1 MIIEASTV
9 IEADLKTVWQTIS
22 DVTCWKL
29 WNTVLEDRSLDA
41 HDSIVEGERLNFC
54 IRPFTFPITFEPE
67 IQEVVYGERIVWTGQ
82 KYGIVARHEF
92 HFNEVQGGIEV
103 VSRETFRGL
112 LVAFG
117 GIYFFPRRR
126 IRQLTVSLLE
136 DLKKAVEKEY
146 NARKEAGHEGSN

>member
-1 MIIEASTV
+1 MEA
-9 IEADLKTVWQTIS
+9 EEKKTEN
-22 DVTCWKL
+22 L
-29 WNTVLEDRSLDA
+29 LHEEL
-41 HDSIVEGERLNFC
+41 VEGERLNFC

-82 KYGIVARHEF
+82 KYGIFARHEF
-92 HFNEVQGGIEV
+92 HFNEVPGGVEV

-126 IRQLTVSLLE
+126 IHQLTVSLLE
-136 DLKKAVEKEY
+136 DLKKAVEQKYADQQEESHGRP
-146 NARKEAGHEGSN
+146 N